1 MIKTYPHNIFKI
13 LAAIILLGVIA
24 AGYISWQRYNV
35 EAHATTVEMVYD
47 YNNILE
53 SASVESTAADEL
65 FSLYKR
71 SGITSLAV
79 YDETPKKLAD
89 HGYIAVYHGSELIS
103 HMSNPFIRGNRI
115 YIAST
120 NTSEGIEYFD
130 ELKGQLKRL
139 LRKDDFHIIHL
150 NNEELLEI
158 NANYERFLNMP
169 LGIFKTTVKKVEQ
182 TGLYI
187 VLRPMNVPHATRE
200 DIDQFFSVV
209 DSSGKISAI
218 LFQGK
223 EALGYPAQLEYLLDG
238 LKERHLPVVL
248 IEAQN
253 QLGFERQD
261 GTLTLSNKDGYNTVR
276 LYAMSKDELIKLD
289 PKEAASRFYVST
301 IERNVRMNLFPSYK
315 FAANGETLSET
326 NARYIHD
333 VTNRLEKHG
342 FNIGKASVMEPYFPS
357 RILRAASIA
366 GAASLC
372 VVAILLIVPFLVKY
386 AWPIEVIVFLFTQTL
401 YWTGYEAI
409 LRQAL
414 ALGCAVGTPVIV
426 MSLFMD
432 YCVQKKQSAF
442 KNIGWGH
449 LFIEAVLLLWGC
461 GILSLIGAIYISGI
475 LSDIRFFLEM
485 NIFRGV
491 KLTFIL
497 PLICVS
503 LIYIQRFPFFGKVVV
518 TDKDFIGFVKKF
530 CQIDIKLGV
539 LALISLLGIIGF
551 IFIGRSGNNGA
562 PVPSFEIS
570 LRRFL
575 ENIMYARPRE
585 KEFLFGHPAILASL
599 AALYHR
605 WPQILHYFLVIAIT
619 VGQGSMVETFAHM
632 RSPFILSLIRGID
645 GLVAGTAVMII
656 VLAGLIILTHITEF
670 FGERYGKE

>member
-1 MIKTYPHNIFKI
+1 MIKTYQHSIFKI
-13 LAAIILLGVIA
+13 LAAIVFLGGVA

-53 SASVESTAADEL
+53 SASVENTSAEEL
-65 FSLYKR
+65 FSLYKK

-79 YDETPKKLAD
+79 YDETPKRLMN
-89 HGYIAVYHGSELIS
+89 HGYIAVYHGAELIS
-103 HMSNPFIRGNRI
+103 HMSNPLIRGDRI

-130 ELKGQLKRL
+130 ELKEQLKRF

-150 NNEELLEI
+150 NDSELLEVD
-158 NANYERFLNMP
+158 ANYERFLNMP
-169 LGIFKTTVKKVEQ
+169 LGIFKTTVKKAEE

-187 VLRPMNVPHATRE
+187 VLRPMNIPHVTHE
-200 DIDQFFSVV
+200 DIDQFFNVV
-209 DSSGKISAI
+209 DSSEKISAV

-223 EALGYPAQLEYLLDG
+223 EALGYLSQLEYLIDG

-261 GTLTLSNKDGYNTVR
+261 GTIALAEKGGYNTIR

-315 FAANGETLSET
+315 FAINGETLSET

-342 FNIGKASVMEPYFPS
+342 FNIGKASIMESYFPS
-357 RILRAASIA
+357 QILRAASIA

-372 VVAILLIVPFLVKY
+372 LMAILLIIPFLDKH
-386 AWPIEVIVFLFTQTL
+386 AWLIGSIVLLFTQAL
-401 YWTGYEAI
+401 YWTGYEVT
-409 LRQAL
+409 LRQSL
-414 ALGCAVGTPVIV
+414 ALGCAVGAPVIV

-432 YCVQKKQSAF
+432 YCVRKKQSAF
-442 KNIGWGH
+442 KSIGWRH
-449 LFIEAVLLLWGC
+449 LFGEAVLLLWGC
-461 GILSLIGAIYISGI
+461 GILSLLGAIYISGL

-503 LIYIQRFPFFGKVVV
+503 LIYIQKFPFFGKVVV
-518 TDKDFIGFVKKF
+518 SDKDFISFIKKI

-539 LALISLLGIIGF
+539 LALIGLLGIIGF

-562 PVPSFEIS
+562 PVPSFEIA

-575 ENIMYARPRE
+575 EDIMYARPRE
-585 KEFLFGHPAILASL
+585 KEFLFGHPALLVSL
-599 AALYHR
+599 TALYHR
-605 WPQILHYFLVIAIT
+605 WPQILHYFLIIAVTI
-619 VGQGSMVETFAHM
+619 GQGSMVETFAHM

-645 GLVAGTAVMII
+645 GLAAGTAVMVV
-656 VLAGLIILTHITEF
+656 VLIGLIILTHITKF

>member
-1 MIKTYPHNIFKI
+1 
-13 LAAIILLGVIA
+13 
-24 AGYISWQRYNV
+24 
-35 EAHATTVEMVYD
+35 
-47 YNNILE
+47 
-53 SASVESTAADEL
+53 
-65 FSLYKR
+65 
-71 SGITSLAV
+71 
-79 YDETPKKLAD
+79 
-89 HGYIAVYHGSELIS
+89 
-103 HMSNPFIRGNRI
+103 
-115 YIAST
+115 
-120 NTSEGIEYFD
+120 
-130 ELKGQLKRL
+130 
-139 LRKDDFHIIHL
+139 
-150 NNEELLEI
+150 
-158 NANYERFLNMP
+158 
-169 LGIFKTTVKKVEQ
+169 
-182 TGLYI
+182 
-187 VLRPMNVPHATRE
+187 
-200 DIDQFFSVV
+200 
-209 DSSGKISAI
+209 
-218 LFQGK
+218 
-223 EALGYPAQLEYLLDG
+223 
-238 LKERHLPVVL
+238 
-248 IEAQN
+248 
-253 QLGFERQD
+253 
-261 GTLTLSNKDGYNTVR
+261 
-276 LYAMSKDELIKLD
+276 
-289 PKEAASRFYVST
+289 
-301 IERNVRMNLFPSYK
+301 
-315 FAANGETLSET
+315 
-326 NARYIHD
+326 
-333 VTNRLEKHG
+333 
-342 FNIGKASVMEPYFPS
+342 
-357 RILRAASIA
+357 
-366 GAASLC
+366 
-372 VVAILLIVPFLVKY
+372 
-386 AWPIEVIVFLFTQTL
+386 
-401 YWTGYEAI
+401 
-409 LRQAL
+409 
-414 ALGCAVGTPVIV
+414 

-575 ENIMYARPRE
+575 EDIMYARPRE

-619 VGQGSMVETFAHM
+619 IGQGSMVETFAHM

>member
-53 SASVESTAADEL
+53 SASVESTSAAEL

-103 HMSNPFIRGNRI
+103 HMSNPLIRGNRI

-223 EALGYPAQLEYLLDG
+223 EALGYPAQLEYLLGG

-449 LFIEAVLLLWGC
+449 LFIEAVLLLW
-461 GILSLIGAIYISGI
+461 
-475 LSDIRFFLEM
+475 
-485 NIFRGV
+485 
-491 KLTFIL
+491 
-497 PLICVS
+497 
-503 LIYIQRFPFFGKVVV
+503 
-518 TDKDFIGFVKKF
+518 
-530 CQIDIKLGV
+530 
-539 LALISLLGIIGF
+539 
-551 IFIGRSGNNGA
+551 
-562 PVPSFEIS
+562 
-570 LRRFL
+570 
-575 ENIMYARPRE
+575 
-585 KEFLFGHPAILASL
+585 
-599 AALYHR
+599 
-605 WPQILHYFLVIAIT
+605 
-619 VGQGSMVETFAHM
+619 
-632 RSPFILSLIRGID
+632 
-645 GLVAGTAVMII
+645 
-656 VLAGLIILTHITEF
+656 
-670 FGERYGKE
+670 